1 MSDAKMRPALTA
13 RTAPL
18 DLAPFDISHPRPFLL
33 DVVVDS
39 SHLGDVV
46 EHVSNIEY
54 VRWLDRA
61 AELHSDSLGYTRR
74 WLLDR
79 DLMWFVARHEI
90 DYLAEC
96 WRGDELVI
104 ATWVRDFKRVKSWR
118 DFAIMRPGDGTLVCR
133 ASTLWVLVE
142 LKTRRPVR
150 IEPAMIDRFDPL
162 YGAARIDQRLRAGKG

>member
-1 MSDAKMRPALTA
+1 
-13 RTAPL
+13 
-18 DLAPFDISHPRPFLL
+18 
-33 DVVVDS
+33 
-39 SHLGDVV
+39 
-46 EHVSNIEY
+46 
-54 VRWLDRA
+54 
-61 AELHSDSLGYTRR
+61 
-74 WLLDR
+74 
-79 DLMWFVARHEI
+79 MWFVARHEI